1 MQNLL
6 EIGKIVRTHGVKGG
20 VKVINYLDDDL
31 SKFNHVFIGENKISA
46 RIKSISLL
54 NGGAYLMMFDV
65 IKDIDSAEKL
75 KNKSVYIDRE
85 EYSEYKDKIYL
96 SDLINAP
103 VKNEN
108 GKELGVLVDFDDYGA
123 SVILTIRSGAVSYT
137 IPYVDDI
144 IKYDASQNAFIIDEQ
159 TFKDVRV

>member
-1 MQNLL
+1 
-6 EIGKIVRTHGVKGG
+6 
-20 VKVINYLDDDL
+20 
-31 SKFNHVFIGENKISA
+31 
-46 RIKSISLL
+46 
-54 NGGAYLMMFDV
+54 MMFDV

-137 IPYVDDI
+137 IPYADDI
-144 IKYDASQNAFIIDEQ
+144 IKYDASQNAFIINEQ
-159 TFKDVRV
+159 TFKDIRV

>member
-31 SKFNHVFIGENKISA
+31 SKFNHVYIGENKKSAKIKLISP
-46 RIKSISLL
+46 L

-144 IKYDASQNAFIIDEQ
+144 IKYDASQNAFIINEQ
-159 TFKDVRV
+159 TFKDIRV

>member
-31 SKFNHVFIGENKISA
+31 SKFNHVYIGENKKSAKIKLISP
-46 RIKSISLL
+46 L

-96 SDLINAP
+96 SDLINAI

-144 IKYDASQNAFIIDEQ
+144 IKYDASQNAFIINEQ
-159 TFKDVRV
+159 TFKDIRV

>member
-46 RIKSISLL
+46 RIKSISPL
-54 NGGAYLMMFDV
+54 NSGAYLMMFDV

-144 IKYDASQNAFIIDEQ
+144 IKYDASQNAFIINEQ
-159 TFKDVRV
+159 TFKDIRV

>member
-31 SKFNHVFIGENKISA
+31 SKFNHVYIGENKKSA
-46 RIKSISLL
+46 KIKSISSL

-144 IKYDASQNAFIIDEQ
+144 IKYYASQNAFIINEQ
-159 TFKDVRV
+159 TFKDIRV